1 MRVVMLSKALVVGTY
16 QRKLEELAALPGVEL
31 VAVVPPFWRE
41 GRHRLALERLHTR
54 GYELRV
60 LPMALNGHY
69 HLHWYRGLA
78 AALADLRPDVLH
90 ADEEPYNLATAQALW
105 LAGRLGARR
114 LFFTWQNIQRR
125 LPPPFAWFERYCHR
139 AADWAIVGSHD
150 AAGVLR
156 AKGYAGPLS
165 VVPQFGVD
173 PEHFCPSPRLGL
185 PASPLPRV
193 AASPRPFTVG
203 FAGRLVP
210 EKGLDVL
217 LDAVFGLGG
226 DWRLELIGSGPL
238 ADHLARRAQAIG
250 YADRVRTGPQPSA
263 AMPERLRDLDVL
275 ALPSLT
281 RPNWREQFGRA
292 LVEAMACGVA
302 VVGSDSGEIPQVIGD
317 AGLVV
322 PEGDILALRAA
333 LRRLRDDP
341 ALRQTLA
348 TRGRER
354 ALARYTQR
362 HIARQ
367 TYDVYRAV
375 LDRRCASA

>member
-16 QRKLEELAALPGVEL
+16 QRKLEELAALPDVEL

-41 GRHRLALERLHTR
+41 GRHSLALERLHTH

-69 HLHWYRGLA
+69 HLHWYRGLG
-78 AALADLRPDVLH
+78 AALAELRPDVLH

-114 LFFTWQNIQRR
+114 LFFTWQNICRR

-139 AADWAIVGSHD
+139 AADWAIAGSHD

-173 PEHFCPSPRLGL
+173 PEHFCPSSRPRV
-185 PASPLPRV
+185 PASPGVPTP
-193 AASPRPFTVG
+193 PRPFTVG

-226 DWRLELIGSGPL
+226 DWRLELIGAGPL
-238 ADHLARRAQAIG
+238 ADHLARRARAAG
-250 YADRVRTGPQPSA
+250 YAGCVRIGPQPST
-263 AMPERLRDLDVL
+263 AMPERLRAFDVL
-275 ALPSLT
+275 VLPSLT

-333 LRRLRDDP
+333 LGRLRDDP

-348 TRGRER
+348 ARGRER
-354 ALARYTQR
+354 VLAQYTQR
-362 HIARQ
+362 QIAHQ
-367 TYDVYRAV
+367 TYEVYRAV
-375 LDRRCASA
+375 LGQRCASA